1 MSDSEAEEA
10 FDHLRGEVALLRRA
24 IEGLLADPVKIPPEV
39 SRQLRAQSAELK
51 RLAEETQRLAAS
63 PALDVTPGVYSELIR
78 RAYNTATERFEAT
91 WNKTLA
97 DLQKVGAEFARYG
110 ERARIRDAQH
120 RQMIVSAAVGAGAS
134 LALWLGLS
142 GPIARALPQRWQ
154 IAERMAAQTLDL
166 ERPYAGRRLIALADP
181 EGWRALERAHELVQQ
196 NGEILDRCAAR
207 ATKQRPVPCPVEL
220 PRSWLERGAE
230 RSH

>member
-1 MSDSEAEEA
+1 MSDGEAEEA

-63 PALDVTPGVYSELIR
+63 PALDVTPGVYSELVR
-78 RAYNTATERFEAT
+78 RASNTATERFEAP

-110 ERARIRDAQH
+110 ERARVQDLQ
-120 RQMIVSAAVGAGAS
+120 RQQLIWAFAGGAVVALAA
-134 LALWLGLS
+134 WIILS
-142 GPIARALPQRWQ
+142 GPIARALPAEWFV
-154 IAERMAAQTLDL
+154 AERMAAATLDQD
-166 ERPYAGRRLIALADP
+166 RWGAGQRLMGTANQEAWRRWLIAFDLYAINDV
-181 EGWRALERAHELVQQ
+181 ALS
-196 NGEILDRCAAR
+196 RCAKRNALIGNSR
-207 ATKQRPVPCPVEL
+207 RCDIQL
-220 PRSWLERGAE
+220 PRSI
-230 RSH
+230 S

>member
-1 MSDSEAEEA
+1 MSDGEAEEA

-39 SRQLRAQSAELK
+39 SRQLRAQSTELK

-78 RAYNTATERFEAT
+78 RAFNTTTERFEAP

-110 ERARIRDAQH
+110 QRVRDQD
-120 RQMIVSAAVGAGAS
+120 RQRRQIICTAS
-134 LALWLGLS
+134 LSGVVAVMAWLGLS
-142 GPIARALPQRWQ
+142 GPVARSLPDSWQ
-154 IAERMAAQTLDL
+154 VAERMAAATLGVDRLRAGERLMQRADPTAWRQLSRAKDL
-166 ERPYAGRRLIALADP
+166 AVHNAVALA
-181 EGWRALERAHELVQQ
+181 
-196 NGEILDRCAAR
+196 RCAERKGR
-207 ATKQRPVPCPVEL
+207 APRKCVIEFPPEQRG
-220 PRSWLERGAE
+220 S
-230 RSH
+230 